1 LEKKRREGRSEKT
14 VSKAEWLF
22 SLAIPAPALCPIAK
36 ITAPEVLAV
45 LRQVD
50 SKGRLEMARRLR
62 AIIGQAFRF
71 AVATDRATSDPPE
84 WPLPELDAIE
94 EPSPFCMFTS
104 LPQRLDIVAD
114 MALESPPPGVQ
125 TRTGRN
131 CAPYPSAL
139 RP

>member
-1 LEKKRREGRSEKT
+1 KKRREARSEKT

-22 SLAIPAPALCPIAK
+22 SPAIPAPGRCPIAK

-45 LRQVD
+45 LQQVD

-71 AVATDRATSDPPE
+71 AVATDRAKSDPPE

-94 EPSPFCMFTS
+94 EPSPFCMFS
-104 LPQRLDIVAD
+104 RFRSDLAPWRIWLWKAR
-114 MALESPPPGVQ
+114 PPGVQ